1 MKVLLDGKVIEMT
14 DEEMRKRGVLG
25 GPDWDRRQEE
35 YAVKRSHEEVLRGMD
50 LDGTAFH
57 RKMGRGPVLAGKD
70 RGDETSFEEIFEDQ
84 DSW

>member
-25 GPDWDRRQEE
+25 GPEWDRQREE
-35 YAVKRSHEEVLRGMD
+35 YEVKRSHEEVLRGMD
-50 LDGTAFH
+50 LDGHVFY
-57 RKMGRGPVLAGKD
+57 RKMGSGPALAGKD